1 MTKNKKKSTNT
12 TRAALLLNANEIF
25 GSVDTINE
33 HFIKMKLQP
42 VETME
47 EAIKKICS
55 LWLNIVDFVNGK
67 FKPFKN
73 KYLLKNY
80 IRHTKKYFNNKDDA
94 KADGLAQLLIYM
106 D

>member
-25 GSVDTINE
+25 GSVDTINK

-80 IRHTKKYFNNKDDA
+80 IRHTKKYFNKDDA

>member
-1 MTKNKKKSTNT
+1 MTNNKKKSTT
-12 TRAALLLNANEIF
+12 ASRAALCLKANEIF
-25 GSVDTINE
+25 GSLDTINE
-33 HFIKMKLQP
+33 HFIKMKLQT
-42 VETME
+42 VATMD

-80 IRHTKKYFNNKDDA
+80 IRHTKKYFNKDDA
-94 KADGLAQLLIYM
+94 KAEGLAQLLIYM